1 MNFKYS
7 KNYFKKKKHALLF
20 RTKQPLERNLMGKVL
35 VFSATKEK
43 KIIETQTKT
52 KTMRK
57 KSEKE
62 KEFV

>member
-20 RTKQPLERNLMGKVL
+20 RTKQPLEKKRKNLMGKVL
-35 VFSATKEK
+35 VFSVTKEN

-52 KTMRK
+52 KTKKMRK
-57 KSEKE
+57 K
-62 KEFV
+62 